1 MRSLVPQVRVF
12 DCYLS
17 LAVYTELYVVCALS
31 VAQVA
36 REDISELHVADFV
49 LGMLFV
55 QPYVTFEDVYRGY
68 GSEVP

>member
-1 MRSLVPQVRVF
+1 M
-12 DCYLS
+12 
-17 LAVYTELYVVCALS
+17 T
-31 VAQVA
+31 

-68 GSEVP
+68 GSEVHATSLLCIVYGGAVMVQI